1 MTVSKSKTRTMI
13 TLDKE
18 FLEELK
24 VEAEK
29 DSRSLNSL
37 MVHAIKE
44 YMKAKKGVDD

>member
-1 MTVSKSKTRTMI
+1 MAVSKNKTRTMI
-13 TLDKE
+13 TLNKE

-24 VEAEK
+24 VEAER

-44 YMKAKKGVDD
+44 YMKEKQKKE